1 MAEQTSGDTTIGAEP
16 KDVMAVLTEFD
27 AYPAWA
33 GIKKVEVRK
42 KDSKGRGAEVH
53 MEVSQMGFEAKYTLA
68 YRYKAKDGGMSWTT
82 KEASGA
88 VKDIQGE
95 YDLQAAGAGRTK
107 VTYHM
112 AIEPAIK
119 LPGFIKK
126 QVEKQ
131 IVGTAL
137 SGLKK
142 RVESLA

>member
-1 MAEQTSGDTTIGAEP
+1 MAEQTSGSTTIQATP
-16 KDVMAVLTEFD
+16 ADVMAVLTDFD

-42 KDSKGRGAEVH
+42 KDPKGRGSEVH

-68 YRYKAKDGGMSWTT
+68 YSYRDGGMSWTT
-82 KEASGA
+82 KDASGA
-88 VKDIQGE
+88 VKEIVGE
-95 YDLQAAGAGRTK
+95 YELEPEGAGTTT

-112 AIEPAIK
+112 SIEPAVK

-131 IVGTAL
+131 IVNTAL